1 LTFDFDLHTFVEIL
15 KPMKIFYGIL
25 SAVICFLSLSFIC
38 PPSGTPT
45 PRPDMVALTSLA
57 DVALAD
63 SVTNSAIQLDTDLEK
78 TEIAVNRELTE
89 QELKELEQI
98 IPIKIM
104 IATDDVPTTA
114 TEIVKYLISMIGG
127 LLTSIILYFL
137 HKRWPDIFTSSKLK
151 SYKND
156 NDKKSY

>member
-1 LTFDFDLHTFVEIL
+1 
-15 KPMKIFYGIL
+15 MKIFYGIL
-25 SAVICFLSLSFIC
+25 SAVICFLILSFIC
-38 PPSGTPT
+38 PPSGTST
-45 PRPDMVALTSLA
+45 PPPDMVAVTSLA

-63 SVTNSAIQLDTDLEK
+63 SATNSAIQLDTDLEK

-104 IATDDVPTTA
+104 TATDELPTTA

-137 HKRWPDIFTSSKLK
+137 HKRWPDIFTSSKLR

-156 NDKKSY
+156 NDKKTY

>member
-1 LTFDFDLHTFVEIL
+1 
-15 KPMKIFYGIL
+15 MKIFYGIL
-25 SAVICFLSLSFIC
+25 SAVICFLSLSFSC

-45 PRPDMVALTSLA
+45 PAPDMVALTSLA

-63 SVTNSAIQLDTDLEK
+63 STTNSAIQLETDLES
-78 TEIAVNRELTE
+78 TEIAVHRELSE

-104 IATDDVPTTA
+104 TATDEIPTTA

-137 HKRWPDIFTSSKLK
+137 HKKWPEIFTSSKLK
-151 SYKND
+151 TYKND
-156 NDKKSY
+156 HDKKSF

>member
-1 LTFDFDLHTFVEIL
+1 LTFDFDYYIFAEIL
-15 KPMKIFYGIL
+15 NPMKIFFGLL
-25 SAVICFLSLSFIC
+25 SAIFCFLSLSFIC

-63 SVTNSAIQLDTDLEK
+63 SATSSAISLETDLQN
-78 TEIAVNRELTE
+78 TEIAVNRELSE

-104 IATDDVPTTA
+104 TATEDIPTTA

-137 HKRWPDIFTSSKLK
+137 HKRWPDIFTSSKLR

-156 NDKKSY
+156 NDKKTY

>member
-1 LTFDFDLHTFVEIL
+1 
-15 KPMKIFYGIL
+15 MKIFFGLL
-25 SAVICFLSLSFIC
+25 SAIFCFISLSFIY

-63 SVTNSAIQLDTDLEK
+63 SATSSAIQLATDYEK
-78 TEIAVNRELTE
+78 TEIAVNRELSE

-98 IPIKIM
+98 IPIKILT
-104 IATDDVPTTA
+104 ATDDIPTTA

-137 HKRWPDIFTSSKLK
+137 HRRWPDIFTSSKLR

-156 NDKKSY
+156 NDKKTY

>member
-1 LTFDFDLHTFVEIL
+1 
-15 KPMKIFYGIL
+15 MKIFFGLL
-25 SAVICFLSLSFIC
+25 SAIFCFVSLSFIC

-63 SVTNSAIQLDTDLEK
+63 STTSSAIQLATDYEK
-78 TEIAVNRELTE
+78 TEIAVNRELSE

-98 IPIKIM
+98 IPIKILT
-104 IATDDVPTTA
+104 ATDDIPTTA

-137 HKRWPDIFTSSKLK
+137 HRRWPDIFTSSKLR

-156 NDKKSY
+156 TDKKTY

>member
-1 LTFDFDLHTFVEIL
+1 
-15 KPMKIFYGIL
+15 MKIFYGIL

-38 PPSGTPT
+38 PPSRTPT

-57 DVALAD
+57 NVALAD
-63 SVTNSAIQLDTDLEK
+63 SATSSAISLDTDLVN
-78 TEIAVNRELTE
+78 TEITVNRGLSE
-89 QELKELEQI
+89 QELKELDQI

-104 IATDDVPTTA
+104 TANEDIPTTA

-137 HKRWPDIFTSSKLK
+137 HKRWPDIFTSGKIRD
-151 SYKND
+151 YKKTE
-156 NDKKSY
+156 NDKSF

>member
-1 LTFDFDLHTFVEIL
+1 
-15 KPMKIFYGIL
+15 MKIFYGIL

-45 PRPDMVALTSLA
+45 PPPDMVALTSLA
-57 DVALAD
+57 NVALAD
-63 SVTNSAIQLDTDLEK
+63 STTNSAISLETDLEK

-104 IATDDVPTTA
+104 TANDDIPTTA

-151 SYKND
+151 SYKNN
-156 NDKKSY
+156 NDKNSF

>member
-1 LTFDFDLHTFVEIL
+1 
-15 KPMKIFYGIL
+15 MKIFYGIL

-38 PPSGTPT
+38 PPSGTST
-45 PRPDMVALTSLA
+45 PPPDMVAVTSLA

-63 SVTNSAIQLDTDLEK
+63 SATNSAIQLDTDLEK

-89 QELKELEQI
+89 QELKELQQI

-104 IATDDVPTTA
+104 TATDDVPTTA

-137 HKRWPDIFTSSKLK
+137 HKRWPDIFTSSKLR

-156 NDKKSY
+156 NDKKTY

>member
-1 LTFDFDLHTFVEIL
+1 
-15 KPMKIFYGIL
+15 MKIFFGLL
-25 SAVICFLSLSFIC
+25 SAIFCFLSLSFIC

-45 PRPDMVALTSLA
+45 PAPDMVALTSLA
-57 DVALAD
+57 NVALAD
-63 SVTNSAIQLDTDLEK
+63 SATSSAISLETDLQN
-78 TEIAVNRELTE
+78 TEIAVNRELSE

-104 IATDDVPTTA
+104 TATDDIPTTA

-137 HKRWPDIFTSSKLK
+137 HKRWPDIFTSSKLR

-156 NDKKSY
+156 NDKKTV

>member
-1 LTFDFDLHTFVEIL
+1 
-15 KPMKIFYGIL
+15 MKIFFGLL
-25 SAVICFLSLSFIC
+25 SAIFCFLSLSFIC

-63 SVTNSAIQLDTDLEK
+63 SATSSAISLETDLQN
-78 TEIAVNRELTE
+78 TEIAVNRELSE

-104 IATDDVPTTA
+104 TATEDIPTTA

-137 HKRWPDIFTSSKLK
+137 HKRWPDIFTSSKLR

-156 NDKKSY
+156 NDKKTY

>member
-1 LTFDFDLHTFVEIL
+1 
-15 KPMKIFYGIL
+15 MKIFFGLL
-25 SAVICFLSLSFIC
+25 SAIFCFLSLSFIC

-63 SVTNSAIQLDTDLEK
+63 SATSSAISLETDLQN
-78 TEIAVNRELTE
+78 TEIAVNRELSE

-98 IPIKIM
+98 IPIKILT
-104 IATDDVPTTA
+104 ATDDIPTTA

-137 HKRWPDIFTSSKLK
+137 HKRWPDIFTSSKLR